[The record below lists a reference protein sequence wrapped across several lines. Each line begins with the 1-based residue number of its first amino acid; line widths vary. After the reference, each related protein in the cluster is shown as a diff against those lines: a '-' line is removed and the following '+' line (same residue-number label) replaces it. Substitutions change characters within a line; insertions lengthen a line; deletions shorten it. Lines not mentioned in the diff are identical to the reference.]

1 MISINQIK
9 HINSLKQNKFRKIHK
24 EFIAEGEKTVAGIL
38 SSNFEISG
46 IFALE
51 EWLEKNKKICK
62 EFNVEQI
69 SEKEL
74 KRISSQK
81 TPNNVLAVV
90 KIPENEI
97 DIKTIFS
104 DLILML
110 DNINDPG
117 NLGTIIR
124 IADWFGIKNII
135 CSENTVD
142 LYNPKVVQA
151 TTGSIARV
159 KVYYTELKEFLQK
172 TPENITVYGTLLEGG
187 NISKSKLKKTGI
199 IIIGSESHGISKE
212 LFPFIKEKIKIP
224 EYLAKTNT
232 QKAESLNAS
241 IATAIVCYEFRRN
254 FY

>member
-24 EFIAEGEKTVAGIL
+24 EFIAEGEKTVADIL
-38 SSNFEISG
+38 SSNFEISS

-51 EWLEKNKKICK
+51 EWLEKNQDNCK
-62 EFNVEQI
+62 EIEVEQI

-74 KRISSQK
+74 NRISSQK
-81 TPNNVLAVV
+81 TPNKVLAVV
-90 KIPENEI
+90 KIPENKI
-97 DIKTIFS
+97 DFQTIFS

-159 KVYYTELKEFLQK
+159 KVCYTELKEFIQK
-172 TPENITVYGTLLEGG
+172 TPENITVYATLLEGE

-212 LFPFIKEKIKIP
+212 LFPFIKKKIKIP
-224 EYLAKTNT
+224 EYLTKTDT

-254 FY
+254 V